1 MQDSICCGCLGL
13 AACAEIWFLGWR
25 LARAGSWSSLIQQA
39 QIAAASDCSAVEA
52 AARRVIPCPL
62 LVAAGGRC
70 PRLIRFFGRLWVDVL
85 GFLGAQFPNSPF

>member
-1 MQDSICCGCLGL
+1 VQDSICCGCLGL

-25 LARAGSWSSLIQQA
+25 LARAGSWSSLIQQV

-62 LVAAGGRC
+62 LVAAGG
-70 PRLIRFFGRLWVDVL
+70 VL
-85 GFLGAQFPNSPF
+85 V